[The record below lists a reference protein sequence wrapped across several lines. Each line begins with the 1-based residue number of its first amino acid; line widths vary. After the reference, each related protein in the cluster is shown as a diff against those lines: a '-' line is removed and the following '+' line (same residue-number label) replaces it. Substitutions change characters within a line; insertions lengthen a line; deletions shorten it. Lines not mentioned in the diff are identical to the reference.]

1 MRGGPGPDQ
10 GGPAGDRPGPG
21 PGPDQGGG
29 AAGPA
34 GRRGQWR
41 HGRPFWGGLFVT
53 AGAAV
58 ILVSER
64 APLPLIVHIG
74 IQGVA
79 GYLVPAVLLL
89 CGLLLWFHP
98 AQRTFYSILAI
109 ALALGSWITSNLG
122 GFFIGLLL
130 GVLGGALGVAWEQ
143 RASPP
148 ASTRPAPPPPP
159 PLPPLPSAGL
169 SIILGPPDPDPAPG
183 PGPGPDPGPD
193 TGRTLEPGRGQ
204 RAQPGPGPGS
214 GPDTGQT
221 FKLSSGPRACPPKGT
236 FSVSYGPVIDSS
248 VSGSPHVF
256 VN

>member
-1 MRGGPGPDQ
+1 VRGVPGAA
-10 GGPAGDRPGPG
+10 GGPAGDPD
-21 PGPDQGGG
+21 PDQGGG
-29 AAGPA
+29 PGRPAA

-53 AGAAV
+53 GGAAV

-98 AQRTFYSILAI
+98 AQRTFYSVLAI
-109 ALALGSWITSNLG
+109 VLALGSWITSNLG

-148 ASTRPAPPPPP
+148 ASPRPAPPPP
-159 PLPPLPSAGL
+159 PPLPSAGL
-169 SIILGPPDPDPAPG
+169 SIILGPPDPDPG
-183 PGPGPDPGPD
+183 PGHA
-193 TGRTLEPGRGQ
+193 LEPDRGQ
-204 RAQPGPGPGS
+204 RAQPGPGRRS
-214 GPDTGQT
+214 GPDTGHPEPDPG
-221 FKLSSGPRACPPKGT
+221 LPSGPPGGRAGGPPGYRPAA
-236 FSVSYGPVIDSS
+236 VAALPAALALLGGPQQPGPPE
-248 VSGSPHVF
+248 GSPAAGPG
-256 VN
+256 